1 MDQSKVHNRI
11 DRKEWIIGFQDGAT
25 GRWPEVQPDGY
36 SYHSG
41 YIEGQAKR
49 QGHEY
54 SLGAL
59 KPEDVDELESCSP
72 KA

>member
-1 MDQSKVHNRI
+1 MDQSKVHIRI
-11 DRKEWIIGFQDGAT
+11 DRKEWIKGFQDGVA
-25 GRWPEVQPDGY
+25 GRRTQIRPDGY

-49 QGHEY
+49 QGREY

-59 KPEDVDELESCSP
+59 KPEDIDNE
-72 KA
+72 